1 MYRGSPV
8 SAVFWSPA
16 NRTIGKTALIEHW
29 FSSKIAIWDFCDF
42 KVHFFSSFSVNII
55 FLKVKNWLLDL
66 FWHDHWVVY
75 DQFLLLYII
84 YAIFNL
90 DDYVLST
97 VVTKSKL
104 EALHLRKNWSDLVKF
119 LTIRCVR
126 YCFLASKFEKFEKKK
141 VKKRT
146 KSKFSAVLCCL

>member
-1 MYRGSPV
+1 MTIFSHFLATIWLYRDSPV

-55 FLKVKNWLLDL
+55 FWKWKNWLLGL
-66 FWHDHWVVY
+66 FWHDHWVIY

-104 EALHLRKNWSDLVKF
+104 EALVFIAPWKKLVW
-119 LTIRCVR
+119 
-126 YCFLASKFEKFEKKK
+126 
-141 VKKRT
+141 
-146 KSKFSAVLCCL
+146 FSEVFDN

>member
-1 MYRGSPV
+1 MLSPIGSSYNAAISEIVSQNYVWEQILKNFDRNYKYRDSPV

-55 FLKVKNWLLDL
+55 FWKWKNWLLGL
-66 FWHDHWVVY
+66 FWHDHWVIY

-84 YAIFNL
+84 YATFKL

-104 EALHLRKNWSDLVKF
+104 EALVF
-119 LTIRCVR
+119 I
-126 YCFLASKFEKFEKKK
+126 AP
-141 VKKRT
+141 
-146 KSKFSAVLCCL
+146 